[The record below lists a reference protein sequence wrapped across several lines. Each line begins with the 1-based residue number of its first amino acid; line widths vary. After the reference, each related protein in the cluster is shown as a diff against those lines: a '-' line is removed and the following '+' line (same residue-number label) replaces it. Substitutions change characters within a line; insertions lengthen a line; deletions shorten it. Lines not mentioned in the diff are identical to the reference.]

1 MSKEKMKYN
10 IDEFD
15 NLEELAP
22 GLSKIKKENPFR
34 VPDGYF
40 DKLPM
45 IIQEKITKTK
55 SVSIWEQFFLLLKQP
70 KYSVSLAVA
79 TMAIVIAL
87 FVFVKPDGQEYQF
100 LSDITIEDILREN
113 PELIYSM
120 DETLIIEVLLAE
132 NGEDI
137 QDYYDYNIKSDTS
150 ISDDEIIDYLSD
162 ENFDTEL
169 IYNL

>member
-10 IDEFD
+10 LDELD
-15 NLEELAP
+15 NLDELAP

-40 DKLPM
+40 DKLPN
-45 IIQEKITKTK
+45 IIREKIIKPNTV
-55 SVSIWEQFFLLLKQP
+55 SVWEQFFLLLKQP
-70 KYSVSLAVA
+70 KYSMSLAVA
-79 TMAIVIAL
+79 TMAIVLAL
-87 FVFVKPDGQEYQF
+87 FVFVKPDGQEDQF

-113 PELIYSM
+113 PELIYSI
-120 DETLIIEVLLAE
+120 DESLIIEVLLAE

-137 QDYYDYNIKSDTS
+137 RDYYDYNIKSDTS

>member
-1 MSKEKMKYN
+1 MKYN
-10 IDEFD
+10 LDEFD
-15 NLEELAP
+15 NLDELAP

-40 DKLPM
+40 DKLPN
-45 IIQEKITKTK
+45 IIQEKIIKPNTV
-55 SVSIWEQFFLLLKQP
+55 SVWEQFFLLMKQP

-79 TMAIVIAL
+79 TMAIVLAL
-87 FVFVKPDGQEYQF
+87 FIFVKPDVHEDEF

-120 DETLIIEVLLAE
+120 DKSLIIEVLLAE

-137 QDYYDYNIKSDTS
+137 RDYYDYNIESDTS